1 MGNTLNVKHCQSLFI
16 KIGSFHDGI
25 LTTSPSTVF
34 SVEGGETLSSTVV
47 HSHRWASGQRKH
59 EWREEKEKPARQ
71 DIATFKTPLF
81 NSLYRNAF

>member
-1 MGNTLNVKHCQSLFI
+1 VDN
-16 KIGSFHDGI
+16 
-25 LTTSPSTVF
+25 
-34 SVEGGETLSSTVV
+34 E
-47 HSHRWASGQRKH
+47 KH